1 VPADSPARKAIAYQF
16 EATRGRAENTRF
28 QNALFTI
35 DPRGF
40 TAELTDSNFKREPP
54 RHVITMM
61 REITKCS
68 QRAVHHCPAFARC
81 WMMADR
87 FKRTQTATNNAIFWL
102 SFDEKEEK
110 NP

>member
-1 VPADSPARKAIAYQF
+1 
-16 EATRGRAENTRF
+16 
-28 QNALFTI
+28 
-35 DPRGF
+35 
-40 TAELTDSNFKREPP
+40 
-54 RHVITMM
+54 MM
-61 REITKCS
+61 REITKCP

-87 FKRTQTATNNAIFWL
+87 FKRTQTATNNAVFWI